1 MAKPEKAD
9 RLPLR
14 GHLRDKI
21 DPIRYAEKS
30 EQIRSGIAPDE
41 YRAWREHPCTKALL
55 YSLDADISGILSFWI
70 AGAYSESDSVD
81 GTAQAQAKAR
91 GMAQAIN
98 DVIELIHDMKPQ
110 EEE

>member
-1 MAKPEKAD
+1 MAKPETAD

-21 DPIRYAEKS
+21 DPTRYSEKS
-30 EQIRSGIAPDE
+30 GQILSGVTPEE
-41 YRAWREHPCTKALL
+41 YRAWREHACTKALL
-55 YSLDADISGILSFWI
+55 YSLDADLSGILSFWI
-70 AGAYSESDSVD
+70 AGAYSNPDSAD
-81 GTAQAQAKAR
+81 GTAQDQAKAR

-98 DVIELIHDMKPQ
+98 DVIEHIHDMKP